1 MENWI
6 KVAEL
11 VTLKELD
18 EETIKDV
25 KSEYDKLLKGYIPEY
40 KYDLEERKKQKY
52 RGNSYI
58 STTLEYVITLYT
70 KEKYKAQVQEILNRD
85 VIEKQ
90 SNINKNLQ
98 EKEEIKQPI
107 AITIIEN
114 LIFILV
120 LAFLIGMLIWGISNN
135 ADKSAITADIIFIIL
150 AILYK
155 LYFRIKKRRKNEQ

>member
-1 MENWI
+1 MGNWV

-18 EETIKDV
+18 EETIKNV
-25 KSEYDKLLKGYIPEY
+25 RREYDKLLKGYIPEY

-70 KEKYKAQVQEILNRD
+70 KEKYKAQVQEILNRG

-98 EKEEIKQPI
+98 EKEEIKQPL

>member
-1 MENWI
+1 MEDWV

-18 EETIKDV
+18 EETIKNV
-25 KSEYDKLLKGYIPEY
+25 RHEYDKLLKGYIPEY

-52 RGNSYI
+52 RGNSYV
-58 STTLEYVITLYT
+58 STTIEYVITLYT
-70 KEKYKAQVQEILNRD
+70 KEEYKNQVQEILNRD

-90 SNINKNLQ
+90 PNIKKNLQ
-98 EKEEIKQPI
+98 EKEEIKQPL
-107 AITIIEN
+107 AITIIGN
-114 LIFILV
+114 LIFVLV

-135 ADKSAITADIIFIIL
+135 ADKSAIAVDVIFIIL

-155 LYFRIKKRRKNEQ
+155 LYFRIKRRRKNEQ